1 MLLDSSLVIQELFS
15 KGADAGAGAE
25 AIALSSLSS
34 AAARRRTEGSP
45 ICAAMGKRS
54 NHTWSVYKLYDIPKG

>member
-45 ICAAMGKRS
+45 IRAAMERRIS
-54 NHTWSVYKLYDIPKG
+54 